1 MKRQLSTGNSPPMTV
16 LNGSTILNNEDLKTI
31 KSPSDAQ
38 LESPKS
44 NDKQQIIE
52 AFSGERI

>member
-1 MKRQLSTGNSPPMTV
+1 MTV